1 MKKKFRFSWL
11 LLLVCCYM
19 MTACRPVV
27 MVYEMADTGDI
38 STEMNAWEYTVQYLL
53 DKTFALW
60 FAIVMVVAAM
70 TWHHG
75 YKWLE
80 WVRRQKMTCK
90 VIAILAT
97 QGIVFAIGLISLNV
111 EKQCYGGWFAFPVVA
126 AIGFTLLLV
135 KTIWMRYQNQVDS
148 DKRPDSYKRQQN
160 LKLLAVIMA
169 WVWSYGWVLHFVAIS
184 IAKQPHVGAELLFRS
199 AICSF
204 QLFGM
209 NFDGNLLDAIESH
222 DVLKGLIVCTGFVA
236 VLCMVTL
243 IVSLVISRL
252 MAHLHVKH
260 LNIDDQHNHLYVFFG
275 LDDASKR
282 LADDICSEQGDPK
295 GVILYVVNNLASQ
308 NDKHEDQTDGWDSVK
323 SIFTHRRKTFVDAH
337 EDERHALAFASCGVC
352 SLDAETTDV
361 WGNIGRSDVKQLI
374 GRGGRL
380 GNTKKPQLHIF
391 FLSEDRDTNVRAA
404 SKMAQDVTLA
414 EAPCEKI
421 HIYCHARRNG
431 VNKVIE
437 KNGSKIDVKILD
449 SSHLSLEH
457 LKRDVR
463 NHPISFVNVE
473 TLTDENP
480 GTVADTFTSLVV
492 GFGETGQEAVQFL
505 YEFGAFVSDKASA
518 GDSFRSP
525 FVCHVVDN
533 NMDRLEGEF
542 IAAVPGVSCEKSTS
556 SIPDAFKKSSA
567 PIKFHKCD
575 YRSTEF
581 YENILAPIAKNL
593 NYVVVTLGD
602 DETSITVAV
611 EMLRYIKKHRPD
623 MKNFRIYVRAYEKG
637 TFKHLEDIA
646 RHYNQFLHSSNDNT
660 DKIVLFGQSQQIYTY
675 QLVVRDQYE
684 EEGKT
689 YYETYRSLK
698 IDPAND
704 EGPWDERRNR
714 TLDPS
719 KDGTLWEKKS
729 KIRRKESQDRSN
741 ALHADTKLLILEK
754 AVGAEHAQN
763 FAQRALRAREGQQ
776 KDIHYPNLS
785 DAENTLMLNLAICE
799 HLRWNAAHEMLGYV
813 NNTTGH
819 NCDERTKRHNC
830 LKPWQEL
837 DLESDASIKAGNPID
852 YKIFDF
858 GVVETGCKLRYGEE

>member
-1 MKKKFRFSWL
+1 MSKKFKCLWL
-11 LLLVCCYM
+11 PLFACCWSMTSCRPAVFVYETDTAAAQIDVWEHMCHCLLDWTFVLWFVIS
-19 MTACRPVV
+19 MTA
-27 MVYEMADTGDI
+27 
-38 STEMNAWEYTVQYLL
+38 AWT
-53 DKTFALW
+53 A
-60 FAIVMVVAAM
+60 
-70 TWHHG
+70 WHQG
-75 YKWLE
+75 YKWLA
-80 WVRRQKMTCK
+80 WIRRQPVTGK
-90 VIAILAT
+90 VVAILV
-97 QGIVFAIGLISLNV
+97 ILSVVFAIGLIPQGVGRL
-111 EKQCYGGWFAFPVVA
+111 CYSGWFAIPVVI
-126 AIGFTLLLV
+126 AIGFTLLLL
-135 KTIWMRYQNQVDS
+135 KTIRQRFQNHIDS
-148 DKRPDSYKRQQN
+148 SKKPDAYKQQQN
-160 LKLLAVIMA
+160 LKLLAIVMA
-169 WVWSYGWVLHFVAIS
+169 WVWSCGWVLHFVAIS
-184 IAKQPHVGAELLFRS
+184 MTKHPHVGAELFFKS

-204 QLFGM
+204 QLFVM
-209 NFDGNLLDAIESH
+209 NFDGNLLDAIATH
-222 DVLKGLIVCTGFVA
+222 DVLKGLIVCTGFLA
-236 VLCMVTL
+236 VLCMATL

-252 MAHLHVKH
+252 MSSLHVRH
-260 LNIDDQHNHLYVFFG
+260 LTINEQHNHLYIFFG
-275 LDDASKR
+275 IDEASKR
-282 LADDICSEQGDPK
+282 LAEDICSENGDPNA
-295 GVILYVVNNLASQ
+295 VVLYVVNSLASQ
-308 NDKHEDQTDGWDSVK
+308 DEEKEDYADGWDSIK

-337 EDERHALAFASCGVC
+337 EDERHALAIASCGIC
-352 SLDAETTDV
+352 SLDAETTDI
-361 WGNIGRSDVKQLI
+361 WGNVGLSHVQKLI
-374 GRGGRL
+374 EANGVL
-380 GNTKKPQLHIF
+380 GNIKDAKLYIF

-404 SKMAQDVTLA
+404 SKMAQDTTIALA
-414 EAPCEKI
+414 PYNTR
-421 HIYCHARRNG
+421 IYCHARRNG

-437 KNGSKIDVKILD
+437 RKGEKIEVQILD

-457 LKRDVR
+457 LKRDVK
-463 NHPISFVNVE
+463 NHPISFVDVKGLE
-473 TLTDENP
+473 DDNP
-480 GTVADTFTSLVV
+480 GTVSDTFTSLVV

-505 YEFGAFVSDKASA
+505 YEFGAFVDNKASE
-518 GDSFRSP
+518 DNSFRSP
-525 FVCHVVDN
+525 FVCHVIDN
-533 NMDRLEGEF
+533 DMDKLEGEF
-542 IAAVPGVSCEKSTS
+542 IASVPGVQCNKSTYEIPESIKNS
-556 SIPDAFKKSSA
+556 SS
-567 PIKFHKCD
+567 PIQFHKCD

-581 YENILAPIAKNL
+581 YEKVLAPIAKNL

-611 EMLRYIKKHRPD
+611 EILRYIKKHRPD

-719 KDGTLWEKKS
+719 KEGTLWEKKS

-785 DAENTLMLNLAICE
+785 DAENTLMLNLAMCE

-837 DLESDASIKAGNPID
+837 DLESDASTKAGNPID

-858 GVVETGCKLRYGEE
+858 GVVETGFKLRYEEGKS